1 MKKERNMFLLA
12 GVLTMLFGLVYE
24 LFSHQV
30 YSSFMIF
37 ASLIPLLGGALPYA
51 LLERMTEEKQPG
63 ILCRMVYNSGIA
75 ALTAGSLF
83 QGVLEIYGTT
93 SPLSA
98 TYWYVG
104 SGLCLLGVV
113 TSLIKV
119 R

>member
-1 MKKERNMFLLA
+1 MLRERKCYAAAALGTAIFA
-12 GVLTMLFGLVYE
+12 AIYE
-24 LFSHQV
+24 CFSHRV
-30 YSSFMIF
+30 YSGFMIF

-93 SPLSA
+93 NPLSA
-98 TYWYVG
+98 AYWYVG

-119 R
+119 P